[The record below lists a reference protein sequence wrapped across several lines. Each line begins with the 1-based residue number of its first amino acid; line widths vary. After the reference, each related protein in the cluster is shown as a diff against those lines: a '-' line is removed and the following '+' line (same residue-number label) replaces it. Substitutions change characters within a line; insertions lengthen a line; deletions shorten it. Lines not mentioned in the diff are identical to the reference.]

1 MGSVIL
7 EQASQPAFPLMFQ
20 YVDEWGNPQMA
31 QYVGLSK
38 REMFA
43 AMAMQSLMGVYR
55 EWANSYELSNI
66 AVKYADALLEK
77 LNDDEE

>member
-1 MGSVIL
+1 MENMFL
-7 EQASQPAFPLMFQ
+7 EQAAQPAFPITTQ
-20 YVDEWGNPQMA
+20 YVDAWGNPKA
-31 QYVGLSK
+31 VQYIGLSK

-55 EWANSYELSNI
+55 EWTNSYELSNV

-77 LNDDEE
+77 LNDEE